1 MSAKGK
7 LKLAGLSKGGGEVS
21 EINVTPLIDV
31 VLVLLIIFMVITPI
45 LLHKMA
51 VNLPEKTETVPQD
64 DLPQDQL
71 VVAACK
77 DGSYSLN
84 RTIYTLEQLNIEVR
98 RRLKPKAEKVVFVD
112 ADPDVAYDNV
122 VLLMDSIRDAGAA
135 RIGVASLKVEPD
147 EFLACTPLAAAPP
160 VDPAAPVAP
169 ATP

>member
-77 DGSYSLN
+77 DGTYSLN
-84 RTIYTLEQLNIEVR
+84 RTIFTLEQLNAEVR

-135 RIGVASLKVEPD
+135 RIGVASLKEVD
-147 EFLACTPLAAAPP
+147 EFLACTPVAAAPP